1 MDSYCTKMNTS
12 WDNLRVFIALARHK
26 TLTKAGESLQ
36 VSHATI
42 YRKIKAFQQEL
53 GVTLFEHTP
62 NGYLQTSA
70 ADRLFKEMEVVE
82 SNIESSLRE
91 LRGLDQRIQGSI
103 VIATTDT
110 FGCKLLP
117 PILKKFQMTYPE
129 LAIELNLSTET
140 VSLSK
145 READIAVRASAQ
157 PPPNLVG
164 RKVGRINFAVFAA
177 ESYLRNCDPIQFPEN
192 LDKHHIIVL
201 DDRFG
206 QLAIKQW
213 MDRQITT
220 ATSITKVNGM
230 LPLIELCEAGMG
242 LAALPDFAVTSGC
255 SDLKRIYPVPELLE
269 HQLWVLTH
277 RDLIKST
284 RIRITT
290 EFLYR
295 ELKPFFSIHKN

>member
-1 MDSYCTKMNTS
+1 MNTS
-12 WDNLRVFIALARHK
+12 WDNLRVFLALARHK

-53 GVTLFEHTP
+53 GVTLFENTP

-70 ADRLFKEMEVVE
+70 ADRLFENMEVVE
-82 SNIESSLRE
+82 SNIETSLRE

-103 VIATTDT
+103 IVATTDT
-110 FGCKLLP
+110 FGCKMLP
-117 PILKKFQMTYPE
+117 PILKKFQIAYPE
-129 LAIELNLSTET
+129 LSIELNISTDT

-164 RKVGRINFAVFAA
+164 RKVGRIDFAVFAA
-177 ESYLRNCDPIQFPEN
+177 ETYLENIEPIQSAED
-192 LDKHHIIVL
+192 LGKHHFVVL
-201 DDRFG
+201 DESFG
-206 QLAIKQW
+206 QLAVKQW
-213 MDRQITT
+213 MDRQITADT
-220 ATSITKVNGM
+220 NVTKVNGM
-230 LPLIELCEAGMG
+230 LPLIELCEAGLG
-242 LAALPDFAVTSGC
+242 LAALPRFAVTSGC
-255 SDLKRIYPVPELLE
+255 SDLKEICPTPEFLE
-269 HQLWVLTH
+269 HQLWVVTH

-295 ELKPFFSIHKN
+295 ELKPFFSIH

>member
-1 MDSYCTKMNTS
+1 MNTS
-12 WDNLRVFIALARHK
+12 WDNLRVFLALARHK

-53 GVTLFEHTP
+53 GVTLFENTP

-70 ADRLFKEMEVVE
+70 ADRLFENMEVVE
-82 SNIESSLRE
+82 SNIETSLRE

-103 VIATTDT
+103 IVATTDT
-110 FGCKLLP
+110 FGCKMLP
-117 PILKKFQMTYPE
+117 PILKKFQIAYPE
-129 LAIELNLSTET
+129 LSIELNISPDT

-164 RKVGRINFAVFAA
+164 RKVGRIDFAVFAA
-177 ESYLRNCDPIQFPEN
+177 ETYLENIEPIQSAED
-192 LDKHHIIVL
+192 LGKHHFVVL
-201 DDRFG
+201 DESFG
-206 QLAIKQW
+206 QLAVKQW
-213 MDRQITT
+213 MDRQITADT
-220 ATSITKVNGM
+220 NVTKVNGM
-230 LPLIELCEAGMG
+230 LPLIELCEAGLG
-242 LAALPDFAVTSGC
+242 LAALPRFAVTSGC
-255 SDLKRIYPVPELLE
+255 SDLKEIYPTPEFLE

-295 ELKPFFSIHKN
+295 ELKPFFSIH

>member
-1 MDSYCTKMNTS
+1 MNTS
-12 WDNLRVFIALARHK
+12 WDNLRVFLALARHK

-42 YRKIKAFQQEL
+42 YRKIKAFEQEL
-53 GVTLFEHTP
+53 GVTLFENTP

-70 ADRLFKEMEVVE
+70 ADRLFENMEVVE
-82 SNIESSLRE
+82 SNIETSLRE

-103 VIATTDT
+103 IVATTDT
-110 FGCKLLP
+110 FGCKMLP
-117 PILKKFQMTYPE
+117 PILKKFQIAYPE
-129 LAIELNLSTET
+129 LSIELNISTDT

-164 RKVGRINFAVFAA
+164 RKVGRIDFAVFAA
-177 ESYLRNCDPIQFPEN
+177 ETYLENIEPIQSAED
-192 LDKHHIIVL
+192 LGKHHFVVL
-201 DDRFG
+201 DESFG
-206 QLAIKQW
+206 QLAVKQW
-213 MDRQITT
+213 MDRQITADT
-220 ATSITKVNGM
+220 NVTKVNGM
-230 LPLIELCEAGMG
+230 LPLIELCEAGLG
-242 LAALPDFAVTSGC
+242 LAALPRFAVTSGC
-255 SDLKRIYPVPELLE
+255 SDLKEICPTPEFLE

-295 ELKPFFSIHKN
+295 ELKPFFSIH

>member
-1 MDSYCTKMNTS
+1 MNTN
-12 WDNLRVFIALARHK
+12 WDNLRVFLALARHK

-42 YRKIKAFQQEL
+42 YRKIKAFEKEL
-53 GVTLFEHTP
+53 DVTLFENTP

-70 ADRLFKEMEVVE
+70 ADRLFEEMEVVE
-82 SNIESSLRE
+82 TNIETSLRE

-103 VIATTDT
+103 IIATTDT

-117 PILKKFQMTYPE
+117 PILEKFQTAYPE
-129 LAIELNLSTET
+129 LSIELKIATET

-145 READIAVRASAQ
+145 READIAVRSSAQ

-164 RKVGRINFAVFAA
+164 RKVGRIEFAVFAA
-177 ESYLRNCDPIQFPEN
+177 DSYLKNCGPVRFPE
-192 LDKHHIIVL
+192 DVAKHHFIVL
-201 DDRFG
+201 DDSLG

-220 ATSITKVNGM
+220 ATSVTKVNGM
-230 LPLIELCEAGMG
+230 LPLIGLCEAGMG
-242 LAALPDFAVTSGC
+242 LAALPTFAVTSGC
-255 SDLKRIYPVPELLE
+255 SDLIQVYPIAEFLK
-269 HQLWVLTH
+269 HHLWVLTH
-277 RDLIKST
+277 RDLTKSS

-295 ELKPFFSIHKN
+295 ELKPFFSNH

>member
-1 MDSYCTKMNTS
+1 MNTS
-12 WDNLRVFIALARHK
+12 WDNLRVFLALARHK

-53 GVTLFEHTP
+53 GVTLFENTP

-70 ADRLFKEMEVVE
+70 ADRLFENMEVVE
-82 SNIESSLRE
+82 SNIETSLRE

-103 VIATTDT
+103 IVATTDT
-110 FGCKLLP
+110 FGCKMLP
-117 PILKKFQMTYPE
+117 PILKKFQIAYPE
-129 LAIELNLSTET
+129 LSIELNISTDT

-164 RKVGRINFAVFAA
+164 RKVGRIDFAVFAA
-177 ESYLRNCDPIQFPEN
+177 ETYLENIEPIQSAED
-192 LDKHHIIVL
+192 LGKHHFVVL
-201 DDRFG
+201 DESFG
-206 QLAIKQW
+206 QLAVKQW
-213 MDRQITT
+213 MDRQITADT
-220 ATSITKVNGM
+220 NVTKVNGM
-230 LPLIELCEAGMG
+230 LPLIELCEAGLG
-242 LAALPDFAVTSGC
+242 LAALPRFAVTSGC
-255 SDLKRIYPVPELLE
+255 SDLKEICPTPEFLE

-295 ELKPFFSIHKN
+295 ELKPFFSIH

>member
-1 MDSYCTKMNTS
+1 MNTS

-42 YRKIKAFQQEL
+42 YRKIKAFEQEL
-53 GVTLFEHTP
+53 GVTLFENTP

-70 ADRLFKEMEVVE
+70 ADRLFENMEVVE
-82 SNIESSLRE
+82 SNIETSLRE
-91 LRGLDQRIQGSI
+91 LRGLDQRIQGNII
-103 VIATTDT
+103 VATTDT

-117 PILKKFQMTYPE
+117 PILRQFQTVYPE
-129 LAIELNLSTET
+129 VAIELNISTET

-164 RKVGRINFAVFAA
+164 RKVGRIDFAVFAA
-177 ESYLRNCDPIQFPEN
+177 DSYLENCEPIQSAED
-192 LDKHHIIVL
+192 LGKHHIVIL
-201 DDRFG
+201 DDSFG
-206 QLAIKQW
+206 HLAIKQW
-213 MDRQITT
+213 MDRQISTNTT
-220 ATSITKVNGM
+220 VTKVNGM
-230 LPLIELCEAGMG
+230 LPLIELCEAGLG
-242 LAALPDFAVTSGC
+242 LAALPRFAVNSGC
-255 SDLKRIYPVPELLE
+255 SDLIEVCPTPEFLE

-277 RDLIKST
+277 RDLIKSK
-284 RIRITT
+284 RIRNTT

-295 ELKPFFSIHKN
+295 ELKPFFSIH